1 MAPELLEGGPAT
13 TQSDVYALGVM
24 LYQLAAGTLRGAL
37 GVGWERRVDDELLRA
52 DITAC
57 VDATPE
63 RRLESAAELA
73 RRLRALGERRAAIDA
88 ERAAAASAAAA
99 RPAAARARRGPERPR
114 HAVTVALILVAIAGV
129 AASAW
134 QLGRSRRAITEA
146 QDAILR
152 QTNQTNLA
160 AAHWCPRRCSASSC
174 SPERSSSASPSG
186 TRYAR
191 RSRMAT

>member
-63 RRLESAAELA
+63 RRLESATQPA
-73 RRLRALGERRAAIDA
+73 RRLRALRAPPPPLAAPPAAPPRRRA
-88 ERAAAASAAAA
+88 
-99 RPAAARARRGPERPR
+99 RPGS
-114 HAVTVALILVAIAGV
+114 VT
-129 AASAW
+129 
-134 QLGRSRRAITEA
+134 
-146 QDAILR
+146 
-152 QTNQTNLA
+152 
-160 AAHWCPRRCSASSC
+160 
-174 SPERSSSASPSG
+174 
-186 TRYAR
+186 
-191 RSRMAT
+191 

>member
-1 MAPELLEGGPAT
+1 APELLEGGPAT

-73 RRLRALGERRAAIDA
+73 PRLRALRGPRAAIRA
-88 ERAAAASAAAA
+88 ERAAAAGAAAA
-99 RPAAARARRGPERPR
+99 RPAAGAAPRGRERPGQRGPR
-114 HAVTVALILVAIAGV
+114 ALL
-129 AASAW
+129 
-134 QLGRSRRAITEA
+134 
-146 QDAILR
+146 
-152 QTNQTNLA
+152 
-160 AAHWCPRRCSASSC
+160 P
-174 SPERSSSASPSG
+174 
-186 TRYAR
+186 
-191 RSRMAT
+191 